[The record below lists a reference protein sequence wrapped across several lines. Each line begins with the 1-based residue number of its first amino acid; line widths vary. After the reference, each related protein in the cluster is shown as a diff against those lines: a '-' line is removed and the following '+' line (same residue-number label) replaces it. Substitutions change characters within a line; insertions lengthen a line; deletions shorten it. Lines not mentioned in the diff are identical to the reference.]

1 VPDELR
7 VMLIAGLSVAIAGG
21 VVAAVILYALSR
33 LSPGPLFGPVGPV
46 GGAPRGVTVLAA
58 FAAFIVTTSIVR
70 SLLDSLGYFQ
80 RVYGEDFPAG
90 WPPAAA
96 ETIRYLW
103 SAVHAFPIQLTLLLV
118 IRSVQAGFKGLVPNS
133 ASGWARHAVAGYLTW
148 LFVTPVAFCVFALA
162 NLAYAWLTGK
172 PPDKHPLT
180 ALGNSGGTRDWAA
193 FVLQTVLLA
202 PILEELL
209 FRGTLLPWLAQ
220 TKRPDPNAPLSFQ
233 PADRPLVVML
243 LSVGVAFLFHANDV
257 KVAWEAG
264 DWYGVAAHLMPGA
277 FFLVLVPLDFW
288 ARRTGRVRRYLR
300 VRSVQHARAI
310 IASSALFAAVHSQVW
325 PSPVPLFVLAL
336 GLGYLYMRTRSL
348 VGPVV
353 VHGMFNAVSAV
364 YLLMGGPA

>member
-7 VMLIAGLSVAIAGG
+7 VMLIAGLSVAIGGG
-21 VVAAVILYALSR
+21 VLVAVVWYALGR
-33 LSPGPLFGPVGPV
+33 GPLFTPVGPV
-46 GGAPRGVTVLAA
+46 TGASKGVTILAA
-58 FAAFIVTTSIVR
+58 FAAFIIVTPVVHG
-70 SLLDSLGYFQ
+70 LLNSLGYFQ

-118 IRSVQAGFKGLVPNS
+118 IRSVQAGFKWLVPDT
-133 ASGWARHAVAGYLTW
+133 ASGWGRHLVAGYLTW
-148 LFVTPVAFCVFALA
+148 LIVTPVAFCVFVLA
-162 NLAYAWLTGK
+162 NLAYTWLTGK

-180 ALGNSGGTRDWAA
+180 ALGNSGGNRDWVA

-220 TKRPDPNAPLSFQ
+220 TKRPDPNTPLSLQ
-233 PADRPLVVML
+233 PADRPLAVML
-243 LSVGVAFLFHANDV
+243 LSVGVAFVLHANDL
-257 KVAWEAG
+257 KTAWEAG
-264 DWYGVAAHLMPGA
+264 QWHEAAAHLMPGA

-288 ARRTGRVRRYLR
+288 ARRIGRVRRYLR

-325 PSPVPLFVLAL
+325 PSPVPLFVLAI
-336 GLGYLYMRTRSL
+336 GLGYLYMRTRSI

-364 YLLMGGPA
+364 YLLLGGPA